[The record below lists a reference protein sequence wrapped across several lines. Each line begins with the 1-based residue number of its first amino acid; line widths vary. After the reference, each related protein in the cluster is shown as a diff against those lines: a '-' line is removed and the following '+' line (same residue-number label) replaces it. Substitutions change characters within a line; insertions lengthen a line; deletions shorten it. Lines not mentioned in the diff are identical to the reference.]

1 MRSVV
6 FLLMVGLAGS
16 AFLLVGCQP
25 TEQPVAD
32 APAAEPAVPVM
43 SDEDIIRKVGDDFV
57 AAWNAS
63 DADSIAG
70 FFAEDGDSLS
80 PEGGYYKGREAIAG
94 NYRTSF
100 EGMYKGTTIMI
111 TTTSLR
117 LLETDVA
124 ISDGA
129 YEIAGLKDAEGQD
142 MPNIKGLFT
151 NVMTKMGDKWFITC
165 SRPMVPIEMPGTT

>member
-16 AFLLVGCQP
+16 ACLLVGCQP
-25 TEQPVAD
+25 AEQQEAD
-32 APAAEPAVPVM
+32 VPAAEPTAPVM
-43 SDEDIIRKVGDDFV
+43 SDEDTIRRVGDDFV

-70 FFAEDGDSLS
+70 LFAEDGDSLS
-80 PEGGYYKGREAIAG
+80 PDGGYYKGREAIAG

-100 EGMYKGTTIMI
+100 EGMYKGTTIVI
-111 TTTSLR
+111 TTTAVR
-117 LLETDVA
+117 FLETDVA
-124 ISDGA
+124 ISDGT

-142 MPNIKGLFT
+142 MPNIKGMFT